1 MESILIDVNESVEGM
16 EHFEIT
22 LFPNKASI
30 CLARTP
36 MSYNYFCFGQ
46 VSRNKNFMEGQV

>member
-36 MSYNYFCFGQ
+36 MSYNYFCFG
-46 VSRNKNFMEGQV
+46 